1 MLAVASAPLLDDSAT
16 PFLVDDTSPEV
27 TRLRTEREGGRGSG
41 HAADLVGDLWR
52 DDSLGTTAHDA
63 SGRRSLLQAKDC
75 PVSFEGANYT
85 VITSRCKGPLYPPSL
100 CCGALKDF
108 ACPYATYINDVT
120 TTCATTMFSYINL
133 YGKYP
138 PGLFANT
145 CREDA
150 NGLACPEDM
159 PQVQP
164 GSEKSSSSS
173 SFAVAAATVPL
184 VAVAT
189 SLLIM
194 S

>member
-1 MLAVASAPLLDDSAT
+1 MGPHARVALLAGVIAVGLSSA
-16 PFLVDDTSPEV
+16 
-27 TRLRTEREGGRGSG
+27 
-41 HAADLVGDLWR
+41 AARFISNDA
-52 DDSLGTTAHDA
+52 LGAAAHD
-63 SGRRSLLQAKDC
+63 GGGRSLLQAKKDC

-85 VITSRCKGPLYPPSL
+85 VITSRCKGPLYAPSL

-120 TTCATTMFSYINL
+120 TTCAATMFSYINL

-145 CREDA
+145 CREGA
-150 NGLACPEDM
+150 NGLACPEDT

-164 GSEKSSSSS
+164 GSDKAPSSSSS
-173 SFAVAAATVPL
+173 SASAAVVPL
-184 VAVAT
+184 VAVAAVSM
-189 SLLIM
+189 SLLTM